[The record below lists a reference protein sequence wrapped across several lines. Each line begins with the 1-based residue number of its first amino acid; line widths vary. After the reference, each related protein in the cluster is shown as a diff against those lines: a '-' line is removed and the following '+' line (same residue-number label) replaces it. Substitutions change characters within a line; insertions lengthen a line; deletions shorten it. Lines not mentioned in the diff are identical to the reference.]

1 MGRTQWEGWQ
11 SGRGM
16 AGVGRGRGRDPRVG
30 VVVGKTQMGRREV
43 GILVIVHSGADIRIF
58 QVYTMFNGL

>member
-1 MGRTQWEGWQ
+1 M
-11 SGRGM
+11 
-16 AGVGRGRGRDPRVG
+16 G
-30 VVVGKTQMGRREV
+30 VVWQGLGEDVGETRELESWWGKTQMGRREV